1 MYVLTVQLY
10 VGHLLVSLVW
20 VSPTSTF
27 VSCIPHTWMTV
38 RDCNWLPIRI
48 CILPIFV
55 ISWGSYSGALFNETD
70 TCWKLTYY
78 AYSNTQNNLWK
89 APSGLRHLHCHQ
101 QVLFLSPIIII
112 VKHVSNSYH
121 PSPSNRCCLPFP
133 HEWLRAVCILCFRE
147 ATDST
152 CICSNS
158 CHTHTYTLC
167 IYKLIWMYPVSW
179 RSEVCVSRGK
189 CSIVKVLFPPCWRWR
204 VVLQGRSAHPLIN
217 STHTSA
223 STHTGIFEYTLTPHH
238 LHHYI
243 TTTTSYTV
251 PIYSPSRPLTHPST
265 QS

>member
-1 MYVLTVQLY
+1 MYRIVTIHHHPIDAAY
-10 VGHLLVSLVW
+10 PF
-20 VSPTSTF
+20 PTS
-27 VSCIPHTWMTV
+27 
-38 RDCNWLPIRI
+38 D
-48 CILPIFV
+48 
-55 ISWGSYSGALFNETD
+55 WGR
-70 TCWKLTYY
+70 Y
-78 AYSNTQNNLWK
+78 AYSVSARPLTQH
-89 APSGLRHLHCHQ
+89 ASAAIP
-101 QVLFLSPIIII
+101 V
-112 VKHVSNSYH
+112 
-121 PSPSNRCCLPFP
+121 
-133 HEWLRAVCILCFRE
+133 
-147 ATDST
+147 
-152 CICSNS
+152 
-158 CHTHTYTLC
+158 THTYTLC